1 MKEGGV
7 SLMPASSDSPIATE
21 EFAKGSFSF
30 WLSYKLTTPRR
41 NYSRSISASEAGQAD
56 HCEH

>member
-1 MKEGGV
+1 
-7 SLMPASSDSPIATE
+7 MPASSDSPIATE